1 MCVSD
6 SWEDQVVGTLGVSEE
21 LVPKRKRRNDPVTL
35 CHLRQAFMLLCY
47 GNPSF
52 GRQFFCIHGYC
63 WSFEGPRDPSPT
75 SRILYRDN
83 TRPRQ
88 SFFRHATLGS
98 KTPNFQD
105 PAPSDILRVF

>member
-1 MCVSD
+1 MIQSLYAILD
-6 SWEDQVVGTLGVSEE
+6 
-21 LVPKRKRRNDPVTL
+21 K
-35 CHLRQAFMLLCY
+35 HLCY
-47 GNPSF
+47 FVMVTQALEDNSSVHTDTVGV
-52 GRQFFCIHGYC
+52 
-63 WSFEGPRDPSPT
+63 FEGPRDPSPT